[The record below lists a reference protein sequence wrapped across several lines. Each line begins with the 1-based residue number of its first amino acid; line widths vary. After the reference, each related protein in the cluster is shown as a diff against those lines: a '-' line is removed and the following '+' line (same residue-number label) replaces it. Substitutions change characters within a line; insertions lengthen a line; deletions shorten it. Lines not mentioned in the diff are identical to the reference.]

1 MYIYTFIY
9 ILVSPCV
16 RVYVFDLKFVP
27 RKKEKKRKIKV
38 DELVIVNMKL
48 LKYVSRLLDI

>member
-27 RKKEKKRKIKV
+27 RKKKKKKEKSKSM
-38 DELVIVNMKL
+38 N
-48 LKYVSRLLDI
+48 